1 MNLLQQNPPVAAAI
15 EAIDLAIDLDKPDR
29 IQVHMF
35 DL

>member
-1 MNLLQQNPPVAAAI
+1 MNLLQQNPPEVAAI

-29 IQVHMF
+29 IPVQMF